1 MKAEE
6 LIKLLQEHKDANVVV
21 CDVKWQTCGISGARY
36 DDKYN
41 RIMLDFMEEMP

>member
-6 LIKLLQEHKDANVVV
+6 LIQLLQEHKDAYVVV
-21 CDVKWQTCGISGARY
+21 CDVKRQTCGISGARF

-41 RIMLDFMEEMP
+41 RIMLDFMEEML

>member
-6 LIKLLQEHKDANVVV
+6 LIKLLQEHKDAYVVV
-21 CDVKWQTCGISGARY
+21 CDVKGQTCGISGARY

-41 RIMLDFMEEMP
+41 RIMLDFMEEML